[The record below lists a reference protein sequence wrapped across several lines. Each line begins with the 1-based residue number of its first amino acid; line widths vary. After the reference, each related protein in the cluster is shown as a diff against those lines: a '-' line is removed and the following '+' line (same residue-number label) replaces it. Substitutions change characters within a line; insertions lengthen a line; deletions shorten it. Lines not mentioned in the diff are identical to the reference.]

1 MITLFVLF
9 AISPLS
15 HNKDIDL
22 PDIYIFH
29 ETPVKHTHSDI
40 YAKVIMKMIK
50 VYQVSFSSVQGD
62 VCNFVPS
69 CSHFGYNAL
78 KRYGLIKGLLLAS
91 DRLQRCHPGAWNYLD
106 TYYTLT
112 RDSIRGD
119 KLFDPV
125 ENYK

>member
-1 MITLFVLF
+1 MTPLLFFLT
-9 AISPLS
+9 ILPLS
-15 HNKDIDL
+15 NNKNIDL
-22 PDIYIFH
+22 PDYI
-29 ETPVKHTHSDI
+29 TTHKKTFTRKQTDF

-50 VYQVSFSSVQGD
+50 VYQASFSRVQGD

-91 DRLQRCHPGAWNYLD
+91 DRLQRCHPGAWRYLGI
-106 TYYTLT
+106 YYTIT
-112 RDSIRGD
+112 HDSIRGD

-125 ENYK
+125 EKYK